1 MPNPAIA
8 LLNPHAAGGAAGRL
22 QGHLTELL
30 HQRAPGVSLHVLPSV
45 ARARQLLREQAAG
58 TRVLLLGGDGS
69 LHPLLDEFVAR
80 GHELALLPFGSGND
94 SARAL
99 GLGTRL
105 NAGLI
110 DHALHAPVRPMDLG
124 EARTASETRLFASS
138 LAAGFDAAV
147 AARALS
153 GPKWLTGMPRYLLA
167 TLHELLALRVQP
179 VFIEV
184 DGQAVHEG
192 PALFASALNTAT
204 YGGGMKVAPQARVDD
219 GRLDLVVVGRIGRA
233 GALLMLPRLLLGRH
247 VGHRLVALHS
257 AQEVSLSAPTPL
269 PLAADGEPMAAST
282 SVKLRLRPGAL
293 LAVRG

>member
-1 MPNPAIA
+1 MPRHAIA

-22 QGHLTELL
+22 QGPLQELL
-30 HQRAPGVSLHVLPSV
+30 HQRAPGVALHVLPSV
-45 ARARQLLREQAAG
+45 ARARQLLREQAPG

-94 SARAL
+94 CARAL
-99 GLGTRL
+99 GLATSL

-110 DHALHAPVRPMDLG
+110 DHALHAPARPMDLG

-147 AARALS
+147 GQRALH

-167 TLHELLALRVQP
+167 TLRELLALRVQP
-179 VFIEV
+179 VFAEV
-184 DGQAVHEG
+184 DGQVVHEG
-192 PALFASALNTAT
+192 QALFASVLNTAT
-204 YGGGMKVAPQARVDD
+204 YGGGMQMAPMARIDD
-219 GRLDLVVVGRIGRA
+219 ALLNLVVVGRIGRT
-233 GALLMLPRLLLGRH
+233 GALLMLPRMLRGQH
-247 VGHRLVALHS
+247 VGHHLVALHS
-257 AQEVSLSAPTPL
+257 AQDMSLSAPTPL
-269 PLAADGEPMAAST
+269 PLLADGEPMAAST
-282 SVKLRLRPGAL
+282 GVKLRVRPGAL